1 MATIKPVY
9 SMIPP
14 KAKVGHTLSGP
25 AGPYPADA
33 TSDVSALHGEGT
45 ASAVDAIDTTGVKAG
60 GVDSAFT
67 FNIPTAAGGEGALTT
82 IRLDADKTDAPI
94 IAGAGSTIGIGF
106 SDKTD
111 AEIAGLIIKAIN
123 AVADTNILFANPGGT
138 GLAGYDA
145 GITAKEGSSDTE
157 VTLTMDA
164 PGAAGNLTGVLLDS
178 LGTSMVD
185 VANFTGGADATG
197 YDESEEA
204 IAALTAGYAAD
215 AAEAK
220 KLEHAR
226 KVVLGYI

>member
-9 SMIPP
+9 SMIPRP
-14 KAKVGHTLSGP
+14 PKVGHTLSGP
-25 AGPYPADA
+25 GAPYPAAA
-33 TSDVSALHGEGT
+33 TTDVSALHGEGT
-45 ASAVDAIDTTGVKAG
+45 ADAVDAIDTTGVKSG
-60 GVDSAFT
+60 GVDSALT

-94 IAGAGSTIGIGF
+94 IAGGGSTIGIGF

-123 AVADTNILFANPGGT
+123 AVADTNILLANPGGT

-185 VANFTGGADATG
+185 VASFTGGADETG

-204 IAALTAGYAAD
+204 IAALKAGYAAD